1 MRRQRPSG
9 SWSTSWADRGL
20 RYTRATVPIASVLFD
35 FDPFLRLSEGVVVRW
50 QTVGLVAVIAAG
62 LIAAGLIA
70 RHEGLRSDDL
80 LFMAV
85 ATVPGAVVGGRIGY
99 VLLHLDYYGANSTAI
114 LDPGQGSLELG
125 LAVVGGVLS
134 GAYVAALLGAPLG
147 RWMRAATLPLLFV
160 LGAGKLTMVLGGA
173 GQGQPADLAWATAY
187 AGPGPWG
194 SLAAALPSHPAQA
207 YEGIGT
213 LGLLLALTIALAYG
227 AFRTRDG
234 RLLLVGIGGWA
245 LIRVAASLAWRDPS
259 VVAGLNLGSLIAV
272 AIAAASV
279 LAYVLMARRAARPSA
294 DVPGGAAP
302 EVAWADPEARPRF

>member
-1 MRRQRPSG
+1 M
-9 SWSTSWADRGL
+9 
-20 RYTRATVPIASVLFD
+20 PIASILFD
-35 FDPFLRLSEGVVVRW
+35 FDPLLRLSEGIVVRW
-50 QTVGLVAVIAAG
+50 QTVALVAVIGAG

-70 RHEGLRSDDL
+70 RREGLRSDDL
-80 LFMAV
+80 VFIAV
-85 ATVPGAVVGGRIGY
+85 VAVPGAVVGGRIGY

-147 RWMRAATLPLLFV
+147 RWMRVATLPLLFV

-173 GQGQPADLAWATAY
+173 GQGQPADVAWATAY

-213 LGLLLALTIALAYG
+213 LVLLLALTLALADG
-227 AFRTRDG
+227 AFETRDS
-234 RLLLVGIGGWA
+234 RLFVVGVGGWA
-245 LIRVAASLAWRDPS
+245 LIRAAASLAWRDPS
-259 VVAGLNLGSLIAV
+259 VVAALSVGSLIAV
-272 AIAAASV
+272 AIAATSA
-279 LAYVLMARRAARPSA
+279 LAYVVVARRGARPSA
-294 DVPGGAAP
+294 HAPGASH
-302 EVAWADPEARPRF
+302 EVTWADPEARPRF